1 MKPKTAIVQTGILVC
16 MTLLGSIAFAQSSVD
31 FGKNEYQASC
41 ASCHGLTGKGDG
53 AMKAYLT
60 KPPTDLTRLA
70 RANGGVFPHQRLWEV
85 IDGRAYATIGSHG
98 AREMPVWG
106 YVYRAEDTQP
116 ADLHARNRIASLLDY
131 LARIQEK

>member
-1 MKPKTAIVQTGILVC
+1 MKLYKTMVQAGVAAGI
-16 MTLLGSIAFAQSSVD
+16 TLLGSATFAQSSVD

-41 ASCHGLTGKGDG
+41 ASCHGVSGKGDG

-60 KPPTDLTRLA
+60 KPATDLTRLA
-70 RANGGVFPHQRLWEV
+70 RDNGGVFPHQRLWEV
-85 IDGRAYATIGSHG
+85 IDGRAYAAIGSHG

-106 YVYRAEDTQP
+106 YIYRSEDTQP
-116 ADLHARNRIASLLDY
+116 ADLHARNRITSLLDY

>member
-1 MKPKTAIVQTGILVC
+1 MKPKITSVQAGVLVSIS
-16 MTLLGSIAFAQSSVD
+16 LLGGAAFAQGSVD
-31 FGKNEYQASC
+31 FGKNEYLASC
-41 ASCHGLTGKGDG
+41 ASCHGASGKGDG

-60 KPPTDLTRLA
+60 KPPTDLTRLSLG
-70 RANGGVFPHQRLWEV
+70 NGGVFPHQRLWEV
-85 IDGRAYATIGSHG
+85 IDGRAYAVIGSHG